1 MFTREKIMLFLSLI
15 LFSVASYAQQATI
28 KGRVTDS
35 GTAAPL
41 EGASLI
47 ARGTGQATKTDE
59 KGEFTIQVSSSNP
72 TLEISNVGYTTQT
85 IAIGEKKFVE
95 IRLVNTEQGLDEV
108 VVTGYQTERKRDLTG
123 AVSVVNVTEMMKA
136 PENNPIKALQG
147 RVAGMTVT
155 SDGNPSGAAT
165 VRMRGI
171 SSINSSQDPLYIIDG
186 MPSQGGMHELNSND
200 IQSIQVLKDASSASI
215 YGSRAA
221 NGVIVITTKKGKIGA
236 PKLTFDAFLTNT
248 YFNNRMKV
256 LNSLEYG
263 QALWQAT
270 MNSGGNPNGNNIGYQ
285 FDWNNNANGDP
296 QLNHVYVSKYIDREH
311 TMYAADTDWFNE
323 VSKPGLLQSYNATLS
338 SATEKS
344 SSFFSLGYLHNNGT
358 IKHTSFQR
366 ISARMNTDYKL
377 FDGKLVIGEN
387 FTVNNTGEVQVP
399 GDVLD
404 LSLKALPII
413 PVHTVDGAG
422 WGGPSL
428 GMNDRHNPM
437 RLLYDNRNNKYN
449 FWRLFGNVYADLQI
463 IKDLHVRTSYGID
476 YSNFYKRNMEFS
488 YRSGFMN
495 SDRSGVNMEQ
505 KHGMKWTLSNTATY
519 RKVIEKHAI
528 DLLAGME
535 MNRQNDISF
544 NAYTAGN
551 GAFAIETP
559 EYMWPGVSTGTAAVG
574 GGSTGFSLLSYFG
587 KANYAYDDRYLA
599 SFTVRHD
606 GSSRF
611 GKNNRFATFPAVTA
625 GWRISGERF
634 MEGTK
639 GYISDL
645 KLRVGWGQTGNQGIG
660 DLATYALF
668 VPEYGIGDP
677 TWNIIDGTA
686 YDLSGTGS
694 GILPSGYRKIQT
706 ENNDLKWETTTQTN
720 IGLDFSFFN
729 QSLYGSIDWYVK
741 ATKDMLINPAYIGVV
756 GEGGYRWAN
765 GASMENKGVDISA
778 GYRNKTAFGLDY
790 DITGVFSAY
799 KNKITHLP
807 EAVENS
813 YGGRQGDNIIGRP
826 LGSFYG
832 YVTDGIFQN
841 QDQVD
846 AHVNQAG
853 KGIGRLRYVNV
864 YDGDSQI
871 TDLDRTWIGSPHP
884 DFSYSLNIAL
894 KYKRFDLSA
903 YFQGVQGIDVENWL
917 KKQTDFWSVDD
928 VNSNKGTRLLNA
940 WTPQNA
946 NSTIPALQTVNNNDE
961 GRLSNYF
968 IENGSY
974 MKLRNLSLGYT
985 LPTDAA
991 SRLRMSRLRIYVT
1004 GQNLFTVKSKNFTG
1018 VDPENVGWGYP
1029 IPTTWTA
1036 GLNIGF

>member
-15 LFSVASYAQQATI
+15 LFSVASYAQQETI

-95 IRLVNTEQGLDEV
+95 IRLVSTEQGLDEV

-270 MNSGGNPNGNNIGYQ
+270 MNSGGNPNANNIGYQ

-813 YGGRQGDNIIGRP
+813 YGGRLGDNIIGRP

-985 LPTDAA
+985 LSTDAA

>member
-1 MFTREKIMLFLSLI
+1 MFTREKIMLFLYLI

-95 IRLVNTEQGLDEV
+95 IRLVSTEQGLDEV

-270 MNSGGNPNGNNIGYQ
+270 MNSGGNPNANNIGYQ

-611 GKNNRFATFPAVTA
+611 GKNNRFATFPALTA

-985 LPTDAA
+985 LSTDAA
-991 SRLRMSRLRIYVT
+991 SRLRMSRLRIYIT

>member
-95 IRLVNTEQGLDEV
+95 IRLVSTEQGLDEV

-263 QALWQAT
+263 QALWQAN
-270 MNSGGNPNGNNIGYQ
+270 MNSGGNPNANNIGYQ

-437 RLLYDNRNNKYN
+437 RLQYDNRSNKYN

-790 DITGVFSAY
+790 DITGVFSAF